1 MPFPYLRVFLLAG
14 DVVFQIKV
22 HNYLDVEVSGNIS
35 FYDENVH
42 HAENYSVAGMD
53 TFVDDIVPPEPK
65 IKEITGQVDGQI
77 CLPYQHKDNEEN
89 KLLFKI
95 VWNIEMDKCEILP
108 ESQQYHPVRTTHWDE
123 GEHKVKQTDHFHPIT
138 REAVLKTPAHGDNLP
153 TTMIFQSSKQRSTE
167 FGLMVTTSG
176 NECHVNRLPE
186 GKYFLIYSNRQ
197 TFS

>member
-1 MPFPYLRVFLLAG
+1 M
-14 DVVFQIKV
+14 
-22 HNYLDVEVSGNIS
+22 EVSGNIS
-35 FYDENVH
+35 YYDDNVH
-42 HAENYSVAGMD
+42 HAENYSIAGND
-53 TFVDDIVPPEPK
+53 IFVDDIVSPEPK
-65 IKEITGQVDGQI
+65 IKEITGTTKGGQV
-77 CLPYQHKDNEEN
+77 CTPYQHKDNEEH

-95 VWNIEMDKCEILP
+95 VLKFDQCVIIPKYH
-108 ESQQYHPVRTTHWDE
+108 QYHPVRSTHWDE